1 MSVKYRS
8 IPTKTLAQN
17 LSSSGT
23 TLYLNNTLDWDDAQ
37 LSSSDFG
44 TQAFALLRNASNTQ
58 IELIEIDPTTVT
70 SAAAI
75 TISKRGLGYDGTQ
88 SANTETKYNW
98 SAFDTYV
105 ELGSDTPQMLQY
117 LKDYIDGIAIAGVSD
132 ASLTA
137 KGIVEIA
144 TQAEVDSG
152 DDTGSTT
159 APAVVSPST
168 IRAKMFH
175 DYAADS
181 VGTDAYAITITPAI
195 TAYATGQIFTFKA
208 GTANT
213 GACTLAVSGLTAKA
227 IVKNYNE
234 PLVTG
239 DILANQI
246 VTVCY
251 DGTSMQVIS
260 KLPSPTP
267 SIQTFTTASTT
278 LGSTTTQFDITNTAG
293 STYRYTWDG
302 NGTDPAITAVSVP
315 TGSVILI
322 ESSSMNDVN
331 TGSFVVTGSANNYFE
346 VSNSA
351 GSAEVNVNLT
361 DGYLKLIT
369 PQTYTKPTGLKYAI
383 VEVQGAGAAGAGIGG
398 NNDGSGI
405 GGGAGAYSKK
415 LIAGSSLGA
424 TETLYVG
431 PGGISP
437 ASSSFGTAAGSLSK
451 FGSHITAPGGGTPA
465 ASGNVTGGT
474 ATGGDLNISGGS
486 GWLAAQNASTSV
498 RIPGGYGGASFLGLG
513 GSSRTTDGAGSAGTG
528 YGSGGGAAFGD
539 SSSSAAAGGAGAP
552 GVIIVTEYYS

>member
-23 TLYLNNTLDWDDAQ
+23 TLYTNNTLDWDDTQ
-37 LSSSDFG
+37 LSSADFG

-117 LKDYIDGIAIAGVSD
+117 LKDYIDGIAVAGVAD
-132 ASLTA
+132 ASATQ

-195 TAYATGQIFTFKA
+195 TAYAAGQRFTFKA

-213 GACTLAVSGLTAKA
+213 GPCTLNVSALGAKD
-227 IVKNYNE
+227 IKKNYNE
-234 PLVTG
+234 ALITG

-246 VTVCY
+246 VEVVY
-251 DGTSMQVIS
+251 DGTNMQMVS
-260 KLPSPTP
+260 KAPIPTP
-267 SIQTFTTASTT
+267 TVQTFTAQAATT
-278 LGSTTTQFDITNTAG
+278 LGSTTTRFDVTEPVTDTI
-293 STYRYTWDG
+293 RYTWDG
-302 NGTDPAITAVSVP
+302 TGTDPGITAITVP
-315 TGSVILI
+315 TGIVVMI
-322 ESSSMNDVN
+322 ESDQLSDGN
-331 TGSFVVTGSANNYFE
+331 TGSFVVTGSGSNYFE
-346 VSNSA
+346 VTNA
-351 GSAEVNVNLT
+351 LGGAEVDKTLQN
-361 DGYLKLIT
+361 GYLKTI
-369 PQTYTKPTGLKYAI
+369 PAQTYTKPSGVKYI
-383 VEVQGAGAAGAGIGG
+383 ELEVQGAGAGGQGATGAT
-398 NNDGSGI
+398 DSSA
-405 GGGAGAYSKK
+405 GGGGGAYSKK
-415 LIAGSSLGA
+415 IIAGASVGT

-431 PGGISP
+431 VGGVSGV
-437 ASSSFGTAAGSLSK
+437 SSSNGAIAGGLSK
-451 FGSHITAPGGGTPA
+451 FGAHITATGGGLG
-465 ASGNVTGGT
+465 SGLLQAVGGT
-474 ATGGDLNISGGS
+474 ATGGDVNINGGEGAGSGGVSSERS
-486 GWLAAQNASTSV
+486 GDGGCSFLGHGGGGNAST
-498 RIPGGYGGASFLGLG
+498 GGDGKGYGGG
-513 GSSRTTDGAGSAGTG
+513 GAGA
-528 YGSGGGAAFGD
+528 GAATP
-539 SSSSAAAGGAGAP
+539 GGAGAP
-552 GVIIVTEYYS
+552 GIIIVTEHYQ